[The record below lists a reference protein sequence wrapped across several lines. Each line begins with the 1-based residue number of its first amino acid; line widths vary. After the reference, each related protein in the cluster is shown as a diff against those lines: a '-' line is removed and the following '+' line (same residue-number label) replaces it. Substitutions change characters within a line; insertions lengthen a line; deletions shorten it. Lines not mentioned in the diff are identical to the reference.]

1 MFDYSPLI
9 KSRALRIKILHLLDW
24 VPDGLMLRVQYWLK
38 TGRKLRLNRPQRY
51 TEKLQWYKLY
61 YKDPL
66 MKQCVDKYEVRRYVE
81 KCGFSNLLNECYGV
95 FDRAEE
101 VDFDKLPNQFV
112 LKDTLGGGG
121 NDVIVVKD
129 KTKLDIPA
137 VHKRMQAWVSAPSR
151 WKHPGRE
158 WVYEGKKHRIVA
170 EKYLSDSAR
179 GIGLTDYKFFCFNGK
194 PLYCQVI
201 TERSIGEKIDFF
213 DMCGTWQPFNGINP
227 VGKPFPHSDRA
238 LGVPDTFSRMQQYAR
253 VLAQPFPFV
262 RVDFYEADQ
271 RVVFGELTFYPAS
284 GYGDFTPDE
293 FDFTLGKAFP
303 LPDKRGQ

>member
-1 MFDYSPLI
+1 MFDYSLLI

-81 KCGFSNLLNECYGV
+81 KCGFSNLLNDCYGV

-137 VHKRMQAWVSAPSR
+137 VRKRMQAWVSAPSR
-151 WKHPGRE
+151 GKHPGRE

-170 EKYLSDSAR
+170 EKYLSDFAR

-194 PLYCQVI
+194 VHYLYVI
-201 TERSIGEKIDFF
+201 SNRTLGEKAEIGIYDCNFNQLPVQRADELPSAHIQAKPFNYEHMLSVAEQIAANFPHARIDLFNIDGKIYFGEITFF
-213 DMCGTWQPFNGINP
+213 DG
-227 VGKPFPHSDRA
+227 
-238 LGVPDTFSRMQQYAR
+238 
-253 VLAQPFPFV
+253 
-262 RVDFYEADQ
+262 
-271 RVVFGELTFYPAS
+271 S
-284 GYGDFTPDE
+284 GYMTFKPDK
-293 FDFTLGKAFP
+293 FDFTLGKRFV
-303 LPDKRGQ
+303 LPDKKMQ